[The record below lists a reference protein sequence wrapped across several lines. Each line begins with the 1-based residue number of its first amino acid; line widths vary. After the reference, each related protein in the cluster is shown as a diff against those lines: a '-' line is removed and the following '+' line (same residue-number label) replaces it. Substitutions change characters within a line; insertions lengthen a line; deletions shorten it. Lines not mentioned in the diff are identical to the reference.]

1 MYQIW
6 LKIFFR
12 NSKKNWLNT
21 FINISGLTL
30 GLAGLLIVLLYLN
43 EEKSYNQWN
52 PNKDD
57 VYRVNLKQAKSG
69 EVWFT
74 VNAGMYLTFP
84 KELPEVTESI
94 MVKPFYR
101 SKVVQYKDAFEFNE
115 KTTFTEPQFF
125 DFFPFKILEGSTQ
138 KFAETRTNIALSKAY
153 AERIFK
159 GDKAVGNSVKID
171 GENYI
176 VSCVYEIPKNS
187 HHEPEILIQFDEAF
201 DVNWGNHNNEVF
213 LRITDGTD
221 LEALKQ
227 KMNQVIVEK
236 AYRPNVEKN
245 GMTIEEFD
253 KKYGIPTVLLDKL
266 DTLYLHNTAKRAGPS
281 GTGNYQLLMVL
292 LGLSVLLIVISC
304 VNFINLS
311 VATGTQRAKE
321 VGVKKTLGL
330 PKKQLHFQYTLE
342 IVLQGLISFVL
353 ALIIVEL
360 ALPFFNEF
368 VETEISILHTKSL
381 LTLFFTAIFV
391 SVFVGSIPALYLSN
405 FKAREVLK
413 GSVSKS
419 KKGNLARNIML
430 GLQFLISGF
439 FIISMLIVGNQIN
452 YMMEKDLGFDK
463 EQVLSV
469 DVYSMP
475 DKYKKYKLAKDV
487 LSKKENIVAVTSS
500 MFVPGEGYVS
510 GTDLRHKIN
519 DKSLNTASNVVDF
532 NYLDFAKIKLLKG
545 RNFSEEMSSDSSSKI
560 IINETAA
567 KALGIYNK
575 PLGEKLSLGW
585 LEDEDTDNSFEVI
598 GMVNDYHFDGFD
610 TEIAPM
616 FFVVWDELLFTHS
629 WIPAIQFKI
638 KPNNIDRTI
647 AEIEAFWKQNV
658 DAKYPFSY
666 EFLDKKFAKTYQKY
680 QKQQTLFLILSVLV
694 ILISLLGLF
703 ALATLTIQQ
712 RLKEVAIR
720 KTLGASVKEIMFQLL
735 QNFLKIVIISSVI
748 LIPIAYY
755 FMQNWLQNFVY
766 RIEMPII
773 PFVLTPII
781 LIVLVFSVV
790 GLKAY
795 KATKINLIKYL
806 KFE

>member
-1 MYQIW
+1 MFTTW
-6 LKIFFR
+6 FKIFFR

-21 FINISGLTL
+21 LINISGLTL

-57 VYRVNLKQAKSG
+57 VYRVNLKQPKND

-84 KELPEVTESI
+84 KELPEVTASL

-101 SKVVQYKDAFEFNE
+101 SKVIQYKDAFEFND
-115 KTTFTEPQFF
+115 KTIFTEPQFF
-125 DFFPFKILEGSTQ
+125 DFFPFEILEGSAQ

-153 AERIFK
+153 ADRVFK
-159 GDKAVGNSVKID
+159 GDKAVGNTVKID

-176 VSCVYEIPKNS
+176 VSCVYKIPKNS
-187 HHEPEILIQFDEAF
+187 HQEPEALIQFDEEF
-201 DVNWGNHNNEVF
+201 EVNWGNHNNEVF
-213 LRITDGTD
+213 CRITKGTD
-221 LEALKQ
+221 LEGLKV

-236 AYRPNVEKN
+236 AYRKNVEEN
-245 GMTIEEFD
+245 GMTIKEFD
-253 KKYGIPTVLLDKL
+253 KTYGIPTVLLDKL

-281 GTGNYQLLMVL
+281 GAGNYQLLMIL
-292 LGLSVLLIVISC
+292 LGLSILLIVISC

-311 VATGTQRAKE
+311 VAIASQRAKE

-330 PKKQLHFQYTLE
+330 SKKQLLFQYISE
-342 IVLQGLISFVL
+342 IVLQGLISFVF
-353 ALIIVEL
+353 ALVIVEL
-360 ALPFFNEF
+360 SLPFFNEF
-368 VETEISILHTKSL
+368 VQTEISILHTNSL
-381 LTLFFTAIFV
+381 LILLFTAIFL
-391 SVFVGSIPALYLSN
+391 SLFVGSIPALYLSN
-405 FKAREVLK
+405 FKAIEVLK

-439 FIISMLIVGNQIN
+439 FIISMLIVGSQIT
-452 YMMEKDLGFDK
+452 YIMEKDLGFDK

-469 DVYSMP
+469 NVYSMP
-475 DKYKKYKLAKDV
+475 NKYKKYKLAKEV
-487 LSKKENIVAVTSS
+487 LSKNNNIIDVTSS
-500 MFVPGEGYVS
+500 MFVPGDGYVS

-519 DKSLNTASNVVDF
+519 DKSLNTASNVVDY
-532 NYLDFAKIKLLKG
+532 NYIDFAKIKLLKG
-545 RNFSEEMSSDSSSKI
+545 RNFSDKIASDSASKI

-567 KALGIYNK
+567 KKLGIYNK
-575 PLGEKLSLGW
+575 PLGEKLTLGW
-585 LEDEDTDNSFEVI
+585 LEEDDTKNSFEVI
-598 GMVNDYHFDGFD
+598 GMVQDYHFDGFD
-610 TEIAPM
+610 NVIAPM
-616 FFVVWDELLFTHS
+616 FLVLWDGMSFTHS

-638 KPNNIDRTI
+638 KPTNIDKTI
-647 AEIEAFWKQNV
+647 AEIETYWRQNI

-666 EFLDKKFAKTYQKY
+666 EFLDQKFAKTYKKY
-680 QKQQTLFLILSVLV
+680 QKQQMMFLILSMLV

-735 QNFLKIVIISSVI
+735 KNFLKIVVISSII
-748 LIPIAYY
+748 LIPVAYF
-755 FMQNWLQNFVY
+755 FMQNWLENFVY
-766 RIEMPII
+766 RIEMPMLPYII
-773 PFVLTPII
+773 TP
-781 LIVLVFSVV
+781 IVLVVLVFAVV

-795 KATKINLIKYL
+795 NATKIDLIKYL